1 MYVSEWFQL
10 NDAFTMYKK
19 EKAENDRMLS
29 ETNDKLQKQLTELR
43 SSHAKLMSRLEFGN
57 KRFVG
62 DCNSCLIFKF
72 LFNVSSHA
80 KLMSRLEF
88 GNKRFVG
95 DCNSCLI
102 FKFLFNVFCALC
114 LPGTRCSR
122 ILCLPSAER
131 SLP

>member
-72 LFNVSSHA
+72 LFNV
-80 KLMSRLEF
+80 
-88 GNKRFVG
+88 
-95 DCNSCLI
+95 
-102 FKFLFNVFCALC
+102 FCALC